1 MRRIVVDVDAGVDD
15 YVALLIFL
23 HADKRSDVKIEAIIC
38 TNGNTT
44 RENVVR
50 NVVRLLE
57 LVGRTDIPVYRGAKE
72 QFILHRKPFIVHQQP
87 LHLHHGQDGFGDIE
101 HDKEPDVSVVKD
113 TPASVALRQLV
124 VSAPNEISVIC
135 LGPLTTL
142 ALTLKLFTEL
152 AHQIKDVW
160 IMGGNIRGVGNI
172 TSAAEFNFYMDPEAV
187 HIVLEC
193 LKCEIYI
200 LPWEPSRTV
209 KISKVSDLH
218 TNSKSS

>member
-1 MRRIVVDVDAGVDD
+1 MGRGRIVVDVDAGLDD

-23 HADKRSDVKIEAIIC
+23 HADKLGDIKVEGIIC

-50 NVVRLLE
+50 NVIRLLE
-57 LVGRTDIPVYRGAKE
+57 LVGRTDIPVYKGAQE
-72 QFILHRKPFIVHQQP
+72 QFILHRKPFILHQPP
-87 LHLHHGQDGFGDIE
+87 LYQYHGQDGFGDMK
-101 HDKEPDVSVVKD
+101 HDTDPDVSLVKD
-113 TPASVALRQLV
+113 TPASFALSDLV
-124 VSAPNEISVIC
+124 LSAPHQISVIC

-142 ALTLKLFTEL
+142 ALTLKLFPEL
-152 AHQIKDVW
+152 AGKIKDVW

-172 TSAAEFNFYMDPEAV
+172 TSSAEFNFYMDPEAV

-200 LPWEPSRTV
+200 LPWEPCSTV
-209 KISKVSDLH
+209 LISKVFL
-218 TNSKSS
+218 